1 MRIPDPLKRYV
12 FLRNG
17 PGFLILWASC
27 GWSCLV
33 MPVAAADIWNRQAST
48 KRGGPAMQSM
58 HLLAN
63 EMNRERHSHAEQRRH
78 GRQLLAG
85 RRAAW
90 RAARARRHGRKA
102 TRKALL
108 PRPE

>member
-1 MRIPDPLKRYV
+1 
-12 FLRNG
+12 
-17 PGFLILWASC
+17 
-27 GWSCLV
+27 
-33 MPVAAADIWNRQAST
+33 
-48 KRGGPAMQSM
+48 MQSM
-58 HLLAN
+58 HLLTN
-63 EMNRERHSHAEQRRH
+63 EMNRERQSHAEQRRH

-90 RAARARRHGRKA
+90 RAARAGRYGRKA

>member
-1 MRIPDPLKRYV
+1 
-12 FLRNG
+12 
-17 PGFLILWASC
+17 
-27 GWSCLV
+27 
-33 MPVAAADIWNRQAST
+33 
-48 KRGGPAMQSM
+48 MQSM

-63 EMNRERHSHAEQRRH
+63 EINRERHSHAEQRRH

-90 RAARARRHGRKA
+90 RAARAGRYSRKA

>member
-1 MRIPDPLKRYV
+1 
-12 FLRNG
+12 
-17 PGFLILWASC
+17 
-27 GWSCLV
+27 
-33 MPVAAADIWNRQAST
+33 
-48 KRGGPAMQSM
+48 MQSM

-63 EMNRERHSHAEQRRH
+63 EIHRERHSHAGQRRH

-90 RAARARRHGRKA
+90 RTAWAARHGRQA

>member
-1 MRIPDPLKRYV
+1 
-12 FLRNG
+12 
-17 PGFLILWASC
+17 
-27 GWSCLV
+27 
-33 MPVAAADIWNRQAST
+33 
-48 KRGGPAMQSM
+48 MQSM

-63 EMNRERHSHAEQRRH
+63 EINRERHSHAEQRRH

-90 RAARARRHGRKA
+90 RAARAGRYDRKA